1 MATKEQE
8 RKALEQIRKIV
19 EGLGEDSYIGT
30 AMAGMFQDAE
40 ENIEN
45 DFAMSWKDR
54 AETYER
60 KLEELSK
67 IHDRDTYETGK
78 KLDIAQKELQLAKET
93 MKQEAERANGA
104 WQRVEELKQKIEA
117 LKIANN
123 ALCER
128 EDAYKARIEAMDMEI
143 IKLKARL
150 FDMIEK

>member
-19 EGLGEDSYIGT
+19 EGLGEDSYIGI

-40 ENIEN
+40 ENIKN

-60 KLEELSK
+60 KLEELAK
-67 IHDRDTYETGK
+67 IHDHDTYETGK
-78 KLDIAQKELQLAKET
+78 KLDLAQKELQLAKET

-128 EDAYKARIEAMDMEI
+128 DDAYKARIEAMDMEI
-143 IKLKARL
+143 IRLKARL
-150 FDMIEK
+150 FDMMEK